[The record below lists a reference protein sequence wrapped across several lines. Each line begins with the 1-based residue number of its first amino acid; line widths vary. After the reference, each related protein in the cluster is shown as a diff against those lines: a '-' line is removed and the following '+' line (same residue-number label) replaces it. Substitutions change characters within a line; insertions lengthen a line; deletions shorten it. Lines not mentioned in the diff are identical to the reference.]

1 MYIWPGIMNY
11 FTWYCCLFNIYHFL
25 LAIPSFKI
33 SGYSRSGIPDVTVG
47 FENGVSH
54 QMVLEP
60 YSNSPCNFIGK
71 LSNDPS
77 SSVAVTGCLNQPGDK
92 MHITLLSGIQSR
104 SLIYSL
110 DFDGQ
115 VTALEN
121 PTKYQTG
128 MSTIHSF
135 YGIKVSYFVQNYFQ
149 YRMSICI
156 FIL

>member
-1 MYIWPGIMNY
+1 
-11 FTWYCCLFNIYHFL
+11 
-25 LAIPSFKI
+25 
-33 SGYSRSGIPDVTVG
+33 
-47 FENGVSH
+47 
-54 QMVLEP
+54 MVLEP

-149 YRMSICI
+149 YRCQYVYSFFKFLSLVIISSQWNITSQKPRCWVKQM
-156 FIL
+156 